1 MKPDT
6 LTSPADLAALIET
19 ENASKRSQRSLW
31 IVVLLVAACA
41 ALLSVILGKTP
52 VTTVHY
58 VTENLQRGHLKLDV
72 TATGNLEPTN
82 KVTIGSEMSGIT
94 AEVLVDV
101 NDRVKKGQELARII
115 VRRLEQDIQSS
126 RAAVNAANAKVN
138 QVKATLL
145 ENEATLARLEELHR
159 LSGGKTPSK
168 ADMIT
173 AQATVTRAKADLGSA
188 EASVEQAK
196 ATLQANENDQTKAIL
211 RSPIDGI
218 VLTRSLEP
226 GQTVVASF
234 NAPELF
240 VIAENLEHMKLRI
253 AVAEADIGH
262 VKAGQDAS
270 FSVDAWPDRTYNAK
284 VTRVSFGSAVTD
296 NVVTYEAELEVANQ
310 DLSLRP
316 GMTATADIRV
326 AESLNVLLVPNAA
339 LRFNPEASNLT
350 SAKPKKSFIQSLMPG
365 PPRRAAPTETEA
377 LTEPVK
383 PEGRKV
389 WILRDGK
396 PVAIPV
402 KLGLSDGRMT
412 EISGEGLSENQ
423 AIILRINSTE
433 QP

>member
-1 MKPDT
+1 MKSDT
-6 LTSPADLAALIET
+6 LTSPADLASIVES
-19 ENASKRSQRSLW
+19 ASSTKRSRRSLW
-31 IVVLLVAACA
+31 IILALIAVGTAVLPLF
-41 ALLSVILGKTP
+41 LGKSSEN
-52 VTTVHY
+52 TVHY

-82 KVTIGSEMSGIT
+82 EVTIGSEMSGIT

-101 NDRVKKGQELARII
+101 NDRIKKGQELARIT

-138 QVKATLL
+138 QVKATLV
-145 ENEATLARLEELHR
+145 ENEATLSRLEELHR

-196 ATLQANENDQTKAIL
+196 STLQANEYDQAKSVL

-218 VLTRSLEP
+218 VLTRTLEP
-226 GQTVVASF
+226 GLTVVASF

-296 NVVTYEAELEVANQ
+296 NVVTYEAELEVENQ

-326 AESLNVLLVPNAA
+326 AERMNVLLVPNSA
-339 LRFNPEASNLT
+339 LRFNPEAANAT
-350 SAKPKKSFIQSLMPG
+350 SAKPRKSFVQSLMPG
-365 PPRRAAPTETEA
+365 PPRRAAKAKTVPS
-377 LTEPVK
+377 TEPVK
-383 PEGRKV
+383 PEAHKV

-412 EISGEGLSENQ
+412 EISGEGLLENQ
-423 AIILRINSTE
+423 SIILRIDSTE
-433 QP
+433 